1 MKTRALSTV
10 AAKSSY
16 ELNKMLKLHKL
27 NMARM

>member
-10 AAKSSY
+10 AAKSNH
-16 ELNKMLKLHKL
+16 EPNKMLKLHKL